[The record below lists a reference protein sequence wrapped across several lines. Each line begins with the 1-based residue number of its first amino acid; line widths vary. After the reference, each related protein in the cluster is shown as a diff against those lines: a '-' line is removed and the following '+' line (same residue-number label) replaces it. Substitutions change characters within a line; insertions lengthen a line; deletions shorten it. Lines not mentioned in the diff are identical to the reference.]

1 MSSSSPTRCAH
12 RRATPA
18 SRSISKNCQV
28 VSPTGRV
35 IPFKIDARRQHALLN
50 GLDDIA
56 QTMSHKDEIA
66 AWQGADKTNR
76 PWVWL

>member
-1 MSSSSPTRCAH
+1 MR
-12 RRATPA
+12 A
-18 SRSISKNCQV
+18 SRSISRTAR
-28 VSPTGRV
+28 SWSLTGRV

-56 QTMSHKDEIA
+56 QTMTHKDKVEA
-66 AWQGADKTNR
+66 RQATDKNAR